1 MEKIFSARLDEA
13 VLNEMDRVTRRARI
27 TKKQFLEEAIRARAR
42 ELSATPGED
51 VWDDT
56 RGAWKR
62 RERPATTVQEAR
74 KLFRQSIQ
82 RHRGSRR
89 QG

>member
-42 ELSATPGED
+42 ELSSSPGED

-62 RERPATTVQEAR
+62 RERPATTVQAAR
-74 KLFRQSIQ
+74 KVFRRSMQRHQVS
-82 RHRGSRR
+82 RHRG
-89 QG
+89 